1 LYERF
6 SWIPAFAGK
15 TDGESWDDELPDEG
29 QPGFEMRD
37 LPVLNHCLIKKAVLK
52 VDYFGQ
58 QWVMGY
64 GKKLGNAEVIRFSG
78 SQRLYVVLV
87 GLFRHSGEGRNP
99 GEIMDEESPDEGKCT
114 CSLNTGRCSLYL
126 CSVVV

>member
-1 LYERF
+1 DIQLSPLNTTWCFIYVYFPLYERF

-15 TDGESWDDELPDEG
+15 TDGESWDDEMPDEG

-58 QWVMGY
+58 Q
-64 GKKLGNAEVIRFSG
+64 
-78 SQRLYVVLV
+78 
-87 GLFRHSGEGRNP
+87 
-99 GEIMDEESPDEGKCT
+99 
-114 CSLNTGRCSLYL
+114 
-126 CSVVV
+126 